1 MDPAVRDRELAHL
14 YDLEYRDYTADLD
27 FYTQY
32 SLLLDPDNKLPVM
45 ELGCGTGRVLLAL
58 AEAGFQVIG
67 IDQSPGML
75 ALLREKAEA
84 SKLLGRIT
92 LEETDMAS
100 LSDEGPGGVNI
111 AFCALNTFAYLRST
125 EEQLAMLRGVRTRLV
140 PGGLLVLDL
149 TPPYPDALPPSGG
162 ELILQG
168 TYQADDGATV
178 RKLVATR
185 ECPSTQSHEIA
196 ILYDIESADGSLRRV
211 SHDFTLRWTGRYEME
226 LLLAAAGCEVEQ
238 IYGSYDLDP
247 FGDTSERMIFV
258 ARSTA

>member
-1 MDPAVRDRELAHL
+1 MDPAERDRELARL
-14 YDLEYRDYTADLD
+14 YDLEYRSYTEDID

-32 SLLLDPDNKLPVM
+32 ALLLDPERRLPVM

-58 AEAGFQVIG
+58 TEAGFQVIG
-67 IDQSPGML
+67 VDQSPGML
-75 ALLREKAEA
+75 ALLREKAE
-84 SKLLGRIT
+84 SSNLLERIT

-100 LSDEGPGGVNI
+100 LSAEAPGGVNM
-111 AFCALNTFAYLRST
+111 AFCALNTFAYLPST
-125 EEQLAMLRGVRTRLV
+125 EEQLAMLRGVRARLV
-140 PGGLLVLDL
+140 PGGILILDL

-168 TYQADDGATV
+168 TYRADDGATV
-178 RKLVATR
+178 RKLVASR
-185 ECPSTQSHEIA
+185 ESPCGQSHEIA

-226 LLLAAAGCEVEQ
+226 LLLAAAGYEVEQ

-258 ARSTA
+258 ARSTS

>member
-1 MDPAVRDRELAHL
+1 MDAAERDRELARL
-14 YDLEYRDYTADLD
+14 YDLEYQGYTDDLD

-32 SLLLDPDNKLPVM
+32 ALLLDPDKRLPVL

-67 IDQSPGML
+67 VDQSPGML
-75 ALLREKAEA
+75 ALLRDKAEA
-84 SKLLGRIT
+84 SKLLRRIS
-92 LEETDMAS
+92 LEESDMAS
-100 LSDEGPGGVNI
+100 LSAEGSGGVNM
-111 AFCALNTFAYLRST
+111 AFCALNTFAYLRDMDQ
-125 EEQLAMLRGVRTRLV
+125 QLAMLRRVRERLV
-140 PGGLLVLDL
+140 PGGILILDL
-149 TPPYPDALPPSGG
+149 TPPFPDYLPPSGG

-168 TYQADDGATV
+168 TYRADDGATV
-178 RKLVATR
+178 RKLVASR
-185 ECPSTQSHEIA
+185 ESPSAQSHEIA
-196 ILYDIESADGSLRRV
+196 ILYDIEGTDGSLRRV

-226 LLLAAAGCEVEQ
+226 LLLAAAGYEVEQ